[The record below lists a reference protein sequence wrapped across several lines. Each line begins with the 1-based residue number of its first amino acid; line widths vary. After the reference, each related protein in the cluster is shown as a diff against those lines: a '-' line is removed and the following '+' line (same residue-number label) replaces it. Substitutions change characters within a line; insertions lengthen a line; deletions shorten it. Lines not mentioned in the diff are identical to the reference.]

1 MSLTIYHDGQFWV
14 GIIEVVEDGKLRA
27 FRYVFG
33 AEPKDKEIL
42 DFIYYRL
49 QDIINQSVH
58 SGLNV
63 KGKSNKKINP
73 KRLQRQVAKQINKVG
88 VSTKAQEAM
97 KQEYEEKKKSKK
109 KRAKQYREEL
119 KEQKYLMKKQKAR
132 AKHKGK

>member
-33 AEPKDKEIL
+33 TEPKDTEIL
-42 DFIYYRL
+42 DFIYYKL
-49 QDIINQSVH
+49 LNIINQSVH
-58 SGLNV
+58 SGIDV
-63 KGKSNKKINP
+63 EGKSDKKINP

-119 KEQKYLMKKQKAR
+119 RDQKYLMKKQKAK

>member
-33 AEPKDKEIL
+33 AEPKDTEIL
-42 DFIYYRL
+42 DFIYYKL
-49 QDIINQSVH
+49 LNIINQLVH
-58 SGLNV
+58 SGLDV
-63 KGKSNKKINP
+63 KGKSDKKINP
-73 KRLQRQVAKQINKVG
+73 KRLQRRVAKQINKVG

-119 KEQKYLMKKQKAR
+119 KDQKYLMKKQKAK

>member
-49 QDIINQSVH
+49 LDIINQSVH
-58 SGLNV
+58 SGLDV

-88 VSTKAQEAM
+88 ISTKAQEAM

-119 KEQKYLMKKQKAR
+119 KEQKYLMKKQKAK

>member
-33 AEPKDKEIL
+33 AEPKGKEIL

-49 QDIINQSVH
+49 LDIINQSVH
-58 SGLNV
+58 SGLDV

-73 KRLQRQVAKQINKVG
+73 KRLQRQVAKEINKLG
-88 VSTKAQEAM
+88 ISTKAQEAM

-119 KEQKYLMKKQKAR
+119 KEQKYLMKKQKAK

>member
-14 GIIEVVEDGKLRA
+14 GIIEIVEDGKLRA

-33 AEPKDKEIL
+33 AEPKDTEIL

-49 QDIINQSVH
+49 LDIINQSVH
-58 SGLNV
+58 SGLDV
-63 KGKSNKKINP
+63 KRKSDKKINP

-88 VSTKAQEAM
+88 ISTKAQEAM

-119 KEQKYLMKKQKAR
+119 KQKKYLMKKQKAKT
-132 AKHKGK
+132 KHKGK

>member
-49 QDIINQSVH
+49 LDIINQSVH
-58 SGLNV
+58 SGLDV
-63 KGKSNKKINP
+63 RRKSDKKINP
-73 KRLQRQVAKQINKVG
+73 KRLQRQVAKERNKVG
-88 VSTKAQEAM
+88 VSTKAEEAI

-119 KEQKYLMKKQKAR
+119 KEQKYLVKKQKAK

>member
-14 GIIEVVEDGKLRA
+14 GIIEVVKDGKLRA

-49 QDIINQSVH
+49 LDIINQSVH
-58 SGLNV
+58 SGLDV
-63 KGKSNKKINP
+63 KRKSDKKINP
-73 KRLQRQVAKQINKVG
+73 KRLQRQVAKERNRVG
-88 VSTKAQEAM
+88 VSTKAEEAI

-119 KEQKYLMKKQKAR
+119 KEQKYLMKKQKAK

>member
-33 AEPKDKEIL
+33 AEPKDTEIL

-49 QDIINQSVH
+49 LDIINQSVH
-58 SGLNV
+58 SGLDV
-63 KGKSNKKINP
+63 KRKSDKKINP

-88 VSTKAQEAM
+88 ISTKAQEAM

-109 KRAKQYREEL
+109 REL
-119 KEQKYLMKKQKAR
+119 NNIVKN
-132 AKHKGK
+132 

>member
-1 MSLTIYHDGQFWV
+1 MSLTIYHDAQFWV

-33 AEPKDKEIL
+33 AEPKDTEIL
-42 DFIYYRL
+42 DFIYYKL
-49 QDIINQSVH
+49 LNIINQSVH
-58 SGLNV
+58 SGLDV
-63 KGKSNKKINP
+63 KRKSNKKINP

-119 KEQKYLMKKQKAR
+119 KDQKYLMKKQKAK

>member
-49 QDIINQSVH
+49 LDIINESVH
-58 SGLNV
+58 SGLDV

-88 VSTKAQEAM
+88 ISTKAQEAM

-119 KEQKYLMKKQKAR
+119 KEQKYLMKKQKAK

>member
-33 AEPKDKEIL
+33 TEPKDTEIL
-42 DFIYYRL
+42 DFIYYKL
-49 QDIINQSVH
+49 LNIINQSVH
-58 SGLNV
+58 SGIDV
-63 KGKSNKKINP
+63 EGKFDKKINP

-119 KEQKYLMKKQKAR
+119 KDQKYLMKKQKAK

>member
-33 AEPKDKEIL
+33 AEPKDTEIL
-42 DFIYYRL
+42 DFIYYKL
-49 QDIINQSVH
+49 LNIINQSVH
-58 SGLNV
+58 SGLDV
-63 KGKSNKKINP
+63 KGKSDKKINP

-119 KEQKYLMKKQKAR
+119 KDQKYLMKKQKAK

>member
-33 AEPKDKEIL
+33 TEPKDTEIL
-42 DFIYYRL
+42 DFIYYKL
-49 QDIINQSVH
+49 LNIINQLVH
-58 SGLNV
+58 SGIDV
-63 KGKSNKKINP
+63 EGKSDKKINP

-119 KEQKYLMKKQKAR
+119 KDQKYLMKKQKAK

>member
-33 AEPKDKEIL
+33 TEPKDTEIL
-42 DFIYYRL
+42 DFIYYKL
-49 QDIINQSVH
+49 LNIINQSVH
-58 SGLNV
+58 SGIDV
-63 KGKSNKKINP
+63 EGKSDKKINP

-109 KRAKQYREEL
+109 KRAKQYGEEL
-119 KEQKYLMKKQKAR
+119 KDQKYLMKKQKAK

>member
-33 AEPKDKEIL
+33 AEPKDSEIL
-42 DFIYYRL
+42 DFIYYKL
-49 QDIINQSVH
+49 LNIINQSIH
-58 SGLNV
+58 SGLDV

-73 KRLQRQVAKQINKVG
+73 KRLQRQVAKEINKLG
-88 VSTKAQEAM
+88 ISSKAQEAM

-119 KEQKYLMKKQKAR
+119 KEQKYLMKKQKAK

>member
-58 SGLNV
+58 SGLDV

-119 KEQKYLMKKQKAR
+119 KEQKYLMKKQKAG

>member
-14 GIIEVVEDGKLRA
+14 GIIEIVEDGKLRA

-33 AEPKDKEIL
+33 AEPKDTEIL

-49 QDIINQSVH
+49 LDIINQSVH
-58 SGLNV
+58 SGLDV
-63 KGKSNKKINP
+63 KRKSDKKINP
-73 KRLQRQVAKQINKVG
+73 KRLQRQVAKEINKVG
-88 VSTKAQEAM
+88 ISTKAQEAM

-119 KEQKYLMKKQKAR
+119 KEQKYLMKKQKAK

>member
-33 AEPKDKEIL
+33 AEPKDTEIL
-42 DFIYYRL
+42 DFIYYKL
-49 QDIINQSVH
+49 LNIINQSVH
-58 SGLNV
+58 SGLDV
-63 KGKSNKKINP
+63 KRKSNKKINP
-73 KRLQRQVAKQINKVG
+73 KRLQRQVAKEINKLG
-88 VSTKAQEAM
+88 ISTKAQEAM

-119 KEQKYLMKKQKAR
+119 KEQKYLIKKQKAK

>member
-14 GIIEVVEDGKLRA
+14 GIIEVVEGGKLKA

-49 QDIINQSVH
+49 LDIINQSVH
-58 SGLNV
+58 SGLDV
-63 KGKSNKKINP
+63 RRKSDKKINP
-73 KRLQRQVAKQINKVG
+73 KRLQRQVAKERNKVG
-88 VSTKAQEAM
+88 VSTKAEEAI

-119 KEQKYLMKKQKAR
+119 KEQKYLMKKQKAK

>member
-1 MSLTIYHDGQFWV
+1 MSLTIYHDDQFWV

-33 AEPKDKEIL
+33 AEPKDTEIL
-42 DFIYYRL
+42 DFIYYKIL
-49 QDIINQSVH
+49 NIINQSVH
-58 SGLNV
+58 SGLDV

-73 KRLQRQVAKQINKVG
+73 KRLQRQVAKEINKLG
-88 VSTKAQEAM
+88 ISTKAQEAM

-119 KEQKYLMKKQKAR
+119 KEQKYLMKKQKAK

>member
-33 AEPKDKEIL
+33 TEPKDTEIL
-42 DFIYYRL
+42 DFIYYKL
-49 QDIINQSVH
+49 LNIINQSVH
-58 SGLNV
+58 SGIDV
-63 KGKSNKKINP
+63 EGKSDKKINP

-97 KQEYEEKKKSKK
+97 KQEYEEMKKSKK
-109 KRAKQYREEL
+109 KSAKQYREEL
-119 KEQKYLMKKQKAR
+119 KDQKYLMKKQKAK

>member
-33 AEPKDKEIL
+33 TEPKDTEIL
-42 DFIYYRL
+42 DFIYYKL
-49 QDIINQSVH
+49 LNIINQSVH
-58 SGLNV
+58 SGIDV
-63 KGKSNKKINP
+63 EGKSDKKINP

-119 KEQKYLMKKQKAR
+119 KDQKYLMKKQKAKS
-132 AKHKGK
+132 KHKGK

>member
-33 AEPKDKEIL
+33 AEPKDSEIL
-42 DFIYYRL
+42 DFIYYKL
-49 QDIINQSVH
+49 LNIINQSIH
-58 SGLNV
+58 SGLDV

-73 KRLQRQVAKQINKVG
+73 KRLQRQVAKEINKLG
-88 VSTKAQEAM
+88 ISTKAQEAM

-109 KRAKQYREEL
+109 KRAKQYREQL
-119 KEQKYLMKKQKAR
+119 KQQKYLMKKQKAK

>member
-49 QDIINQSVH
+49 LDIINQSVH
-58 SGLNV
+58 SGLDV
-63 KGKSNKKINP
+63 RRKSDKKINP
-73 KRLQRQVAKQINKVG
+73 KRLQRQVAKERNKVG
-88 VSTKAQEAM
+88 VSTKAEEAI
-97 KQEYEEKKKSKK
+97 KHEYEEKKKSKK

-119 KEQKYLMKKQKAR
+119 KEQKYLIKKQKAK

>member
-14 GIIEVVEDGKLRA
+14 GIIEFVEDGKLRA

-42 DFIYYRL
+42 DFIYYKL

-58 SGLNV
+58 SGLDV

-97 KQEYEEKKKSKK
+97 KQEYEERKKSKK

>member
-14 GIIEVVEDGKLRA
+14 GIIEVVEDGKLRT

-33 AEPKDKEIL
+33 TEPKDTEIL
-42 DFIYYRL
+42 DFIYYKL
-49 QDIINQSVH
+49 LNIINQSVH
-58 SGLNV
+58 SGIDV
-63 KGKSNKKINP
+63 EGKSDKKINP

-109 KRAKQYREEL
+109 KRAKQYREKL
-119 KEQKYLMKKQKAR
+119 KDQKYLMKKQKAK

>member
-33 AEPKDKEIL
+33 TEPKDTEIL
-42 DFIYYRL
+42 DFIYYKL
-49 QDIINQSVH
+49 LNIINQSIH
-58 SGLNV
+58 SGIDV
-63 KGKSNKKINP
+63 EGKSDKKINP

-119 KEQKYLMKKQKAR
+119 KDQKYLMKKQKAK

>member
-33 AEPKDKEIL
+33 AEPKDTEIL
-42 DFIYYRL
+42 DFIYYKL
-49 QDIINQSVH
+49 LNIINQSVH
-58 SGLNV
+58 SGLDV
-63 KGKSNKKINP
+63 KGKSDKKINP

-97 KQEYEEKKKSKK
+97 KQEYEEKKKRKK

-119 KEQKYLMKKQKAR
+119 KDQKYLMKKQKAK